1 MFLVWQFQFLWDL
14 VLSARDAHIKM
25 EAVHTK
31 IYVKTCSVCKQN
43 EQVSDVTNWSTWWD
57 YAVDS
62 LMITVI
68 N

>member
-31 IYVKTCSVCKQN
+31 IYVKTCSVCKQVYG
-43 EQVSDVTNWSTWWD
+43 QLIAGQLIAGQLS
-57 YAVDS
+57 ADS
-62 LMITVI
+62 
-68 N
+68 

>member
-31 IYVKTCSVCKQN
+31 IYVIKHVVC
-43 EQVSDVTNWSTWWD
+43 VSKMNK
-57 YAVDS
+57 YQMS
-62 LMITVI
+62 LIDPHDGIML
-68 N
+68 